1 MQSPRFKI
9 CSRLL
14 LSSKASLFLSC
25 SQTGGYEQ
33 ISAPICTQNI
43 CLTSSC
49 WYKSGLYFYRHR
61 SMSAWSGGCVEIQ
74 LLLHEQWLR
83 NRNGRMWRRS
93 AQKPTSISLFGPIA
107 VVPRIWNEIPQK
119 KENKQDRKIR
129 TVNKNKPPTG
139 KKKSAQKIYNTPERA
154 RTFIQMYNKHR
165 VEKVIKKGK
174 VVKEVLCTPL
184 YRVCSWLVVQS
195 FNTLDSL
202 MCRQDSSWLSGPS
215 HPAVFWKVFC
225 TLPHL
230 GILCWGRIHSFTN
243 ISCSGKTFLSVAW

>member
-1 MQSPRFKI
+1 
-9 CSRLL
+9 
-14 LSSKASLFLSC
+14 
-25 SQTGGYEQ
+25 
-33 ISAPICTQNI
+33 
-43 CLTSSC
+43 
-49 WYKSGLYFYRHR
+49 
-61 SMSAWSGGCVEIQ
+61 MSAWSGGCVGIQ

-107 VVPRIWNEIPQK
+107 VVPRIWNETPPK

-129 TVNKNKPPTG
+129 TVNKNKPPTK
-139 KKKSAQKIYNTPERA
+139 KKKSAQKIYNMPERA

-195 FNTLDSL
+195 FNTSDSP
-202 MCRQDSSWLSGPS
+202 MCSPLRRFIMTQWAFPS
-215 HPAVFWKVFC
+215 CSFLKGFLHTSPLGHP
-225 TLPHL
+225 LL
-230 GILCWGRIHSFTN
+230 GIYSFFHQHQLQWKDFSLCCV
-243 ISCSGKTFLSVAW
+243 ISSTTSPNNHLLITLLYHWCCVATRGNSVLKLLGVFVVNTWVDMPFLCVS